1 MVDLRFL
8 YRATHFVPLSLFKSI
23 ASASSVDELPNGI
36 TWIGED
42 GRTAIKDM
50 PLVGRG
56 RLSVQRVSE
65 EAFKVVEQMAEKGGW
80 EIVEGGKGQGKGS
93 GKGPGKGK
101 RKAEEADD
109 VHGIDVKEE
118 KRGRS
123 SGKDVGKSSKRTK
136 RAKSDSGPA
145 VVEQDEKSSEQPIRR
160 STRTKSQ
167 K

>member
-8 YRATHFVPLSLFKSI
+8 HRATHFVPLSLFKSI
-23 ASASSVDELPNGI
+23 ASASSVDDLPTGI
-36 TWIGED
+36 TWIGEE

-65 EAFKVVEQMAEKGGW
+65 EAFKTVERMTEKGGW
-80 EIVEGGKGQGKGS
+80 EIVEGGKRQGKGS
-93 GKGPGKGK
+93 GKGK
-101 RKAEEADD
+101 RKAEEEDQ

-118 KRGRS
+118 KQGRLTGKD
-123 SGKDVGKSSKRTK
+123 SGKPSKATK
-136 RAKSDSGPA
+136 RAKSDSGLA
-145 VVEQDEKSSEQPIRR
+145 VAQQDEKSSEQPVRR